1 MRIYLAQPLWATSDL
16 QQATMRDAMIRDCRR
31 NLPGEHIFI
40 YTTISPFALSKSPL
54 GYLAHSL
61 LDMANADAT
70 VFCHAWQTHRDCAFL
85 YEIAKHYFMSTYEI
99 DRFPWVYDEANQ
111 DFVKQTHI
119 SSHKPCIE
127 LTKHFSRES
136 LETTLH
142 LASKTILVHQNGKAL
157 DKMLQETFPKAGVTT
172 IQSVTS
178 GIQNVATK
186 ADWMILESLISRLIE
201 EGGEQT

>member
-1 MRIYLAQPLWATSDL
+1 MQIYLAQPLWATSDL
-16 QQATMRDAMIRDCRR
+16 QQETMRDAMMRDCRR
-31 NLPGEHIFI
+31 NLPGEHTFL

-61 LDMANADAT
+61 MDMTYADA
-70 VFCHAWQTHRDCAFL
+70 VLFCHAWQTHRDCAFL
-85 YEIAKHYFMSTYEI
+85 YEVAKHYLMPTYEL
-99 DRFPWVYDEANQ
+99 DRFPWAYDEVRQ
-111 DFVKQTHI
+111 DFVKQEPVPV
-119 SSHKPCIE
+119 HKPCIE

-157 DKMLQETFPKAGVTT
+157 DKMLKETFPRASVTT

-178 GIQNVATK
+178 GIQNTATK
-186 ADWMILESLISRLIE
+186 ADWMILEPLISRLIE
-201 EGGEQT
+201 QGGEKP

>member
-31 NLPGEHIFI
+31 NLPGEHLFL
-40 YTTISPFALSKSPL
+40 YATISPFALSKSPL

-61 LDMANADAT
+61 MTMATADAT

-85 YEIAKHYFMSTYEI
+85 YEI
-99 DRFPWVYDEANQ
+99 DRFPWVYDEAKQ